1 MSKTILITVIFAVL
15 FLFGFAREM
24 KLNAQQ
30 DSSSGNKKTCL
41 DAADEYLRLNPERVS
56 NKNELSK
63 VLCFYDEVMRKN
75 PSDLETV
82 RRIRDAIVN
91 YVKNSIMP
99 ITINMQT
106 NSTRIVTSNQF
117 QVRFWTTLQALI

>member
-91 YVKNSIMP
+91 YVKNSIDAH
-99 ITINMQT
+99 
-106 NSTRIVTSNQF
+106 RIPRYHAGKTPHP
-117 QVRFWTTLQALI
+117 AA